1 MQRSKSAIAL
11 LFPILL
17 LVAPACDPCFGT
29 TACVAPHLAADGTLI
44 WHLDGSPATG
54 VRVEFRRTG
63 GLSLPDDVLVSRTDV
78 YGRFRYEAQTGAAGE
93 VHGTLA
99 FFPPEPYDHFP
110 FYVEGVTI
118 STTRVR
124 GESRRLGYWG
134 VGPLPAP
141 PHLSYVGELYFRDT
155 NARAEGVEIQFRR
168 TGGVSVHPDT
178 FTVVSGSDGRFPLF
192 MTPSGPGEVLGEIR
206 VNAPAPY
213 RSFAAPVRMET
224 LRGAGETRLVG
235 VWGLSR

>member
-1 MQRSKSAIAL
+1 MLSVTVL
-11 LFPILL
+11 LFL
-17 LVAPACDPCFGT
+17 APACDPCFGT

-44 WHLDGSPATG
+44 WHLDGSPASG

-63 GLSLPDDVLVSRTDV
+63 GLELSDTILVTTSDVH
-78 YGRFRYEAQTGAAGE
+78 GRFRHETETATAGE

-155 NARAEGVEIQFRR
+155 NARAEGVEVQFRR
-168 TGGVSVHPDT
+168 TGGVAVHPDT
-178 FTVVSGSDGRFPLF
+178 FSVVSGADGRFPLF
-192 MTPSGPGEVLGEIR
+192 LTPSGAGEVLGEIR
-206 VNAPAPY
+206 VNAPSPY
-213 RSFAAPVRMET
+213 RSFTVPLRLET
-224 LRGAGETRLVG
+224 LRGAGEVRLVG
-235 VWGLSR
+235 VWALSR